1 MTRNAKMFSKSLS
14 FTCWTIASTEKKHQ
28 QLNEMS
34 IVLWYLNVHLY
45 CKQNVVDD
53 HKRSKYPR
61 INDSCI
67 QMNLVV
73 VLTAMLI

>member
-1 MTRNAKMFSKSLS
+1 MPKCSQNLCHSLVGLLLQQR
-14 FTCWTIASTEKKHQ
+14 KKHQ

-34 IVLWYLNVHLY
+34 IVLWYFNVHLY

-67 QMNLVV
+67 QMNIVA